1 MANPTDHV
9 GLGSISPNGDF
20 EERSAFTPTA
30 EVGAIFEYRRFV
42 PLTAVSNCSKSRIN
56 SERLHD
62 YHVHPCRRQALLR
75 DWAISRLMIGHAY
88 RGLLLC
94 RRRQA
99 AGGVPTSFLKAR
111 LKAASDP

>member
-20 EERSAFTPTA
+20 QERSAFTPTA

-42 PLTAVSNCSKSRIN
+42 PLTAVSNCSKSRIIPDG
-56 SERLHD
+56 LQA
-62 YHVHPCRRQALLR
+62 YVVPPCRRRALLR
-75 DWAISRLMIGHAY
+75 DWVISRLMIGHAY

-111 LKAASDP
+111 LKAAPAP